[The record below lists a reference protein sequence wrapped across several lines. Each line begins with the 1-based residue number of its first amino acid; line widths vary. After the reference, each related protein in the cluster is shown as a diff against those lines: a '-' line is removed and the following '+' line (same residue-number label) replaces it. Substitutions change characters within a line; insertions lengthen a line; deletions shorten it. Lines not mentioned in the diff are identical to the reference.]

1 MPGNGHRTDRLSKA
15 SGKPRSPRRPRRRRR
30 RAQHQT
36 PQDPRPRRRV
46 GYPRRRWS
54 TFPRSLGSSPCPGGV
69 AHRDHRP
76 RLRHLTPPR
85 RRQPGALR
93 APAAG
98 LYSQTTQTPAMGRAA
113 QSGQAVGDEPQVFLV
128 RVPRSDRWRRLR
140 GRVVV
145 DHAGGS
151 CRSGRAFR
159 ADWTE
164 FKSACSLLGLSGRWR
179 QTWRARARSRRS
191 RAARRAERGH
201 GGSCPIPPLAGRS
214 GRLPDFVTAW

>member
-1 MPGNGHRTDRLSKA
+1 MVHSRCSRWAGGARRCRGGQAAAPWGRTCAQCAATSSRSARQHRDHRSRSARPAVAARSGRRGAVEQAAVLLCRETAESVLAWDHDLPCHWRAGCPETGTAPTGCPRLQGNLAAPADLDA
-15 SGKPRSPRRPRRRRR
+15 VAR

-98 LYSQTTQTPAMGRAA
+98 LYGQTTQTPAMGRAA
-113 QSGQAVGDEPQVFLV
+113 QSGQAV
-128 RVPRSDRWRRLR
+128 RIIS
-140 GRVVV
+140 
-145 DHAGGS
+145 
-151 CRSGRAFR
+151 
-159 ADWTE
+159 
-164 FKSACSLLGLSGRWR
+164 
-179 QTWRARARSRRS
+179 
-191 RAARRAERGH
+191 
-201 GGSCPIPPLAGRS
+201 
-214 GRLPDFVTAW
+214 